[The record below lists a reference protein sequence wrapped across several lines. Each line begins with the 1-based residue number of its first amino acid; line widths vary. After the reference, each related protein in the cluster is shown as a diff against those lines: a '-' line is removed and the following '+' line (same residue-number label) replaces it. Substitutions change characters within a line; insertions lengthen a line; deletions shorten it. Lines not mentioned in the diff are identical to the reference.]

1 MEQILAFPEWRGA
14 NVFAGSGWREGIKV
28 VDGRGTED
36 VEAEGELVV
45 IWK

>member
-14 NVFAGSGWREGIKV
+14 NVFAGSGWRDGIKV

-36 VEAEGELVV
+36 VQDEGKLVM
-45 IWK
+45 ILK